1 MKSVILKVQVTTEEQ
16 TKKLAADLAEQIKDF
31 RCVTLNGDLGAG
43 KTFFVRCFAELF
55 GVPRVSSPT
64 FALVNVYEAQL
75 KIYHLDFYRLITMDE
90 LFDIGFFEMCEDEQG
105 IMFIEWAD
113 MFKEILPKRRIAID
127 IELNEK
133 EERIFTVTKYE

>member
-1 MKSVILKVQVTTEEQ
+1 
-16 TKKLAADLAEQIKDF
+16 
-31 RCVTLNGDLGAG
+31 
-43 KTFFVRCFAELF
+43 
-55 GVPRVSSPT
+55 
-64 FALVNVYEAQL
+64 
-75 KIYHLDFYRLITMDE
+75 MDE

-113 MFKEILPKRRIAID
+113 MFKKILPKRRIAID